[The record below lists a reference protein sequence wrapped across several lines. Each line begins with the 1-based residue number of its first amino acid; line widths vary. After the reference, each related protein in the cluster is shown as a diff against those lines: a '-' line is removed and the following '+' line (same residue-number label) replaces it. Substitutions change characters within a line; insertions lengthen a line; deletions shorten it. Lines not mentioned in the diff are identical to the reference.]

1 MEEREPGVRALDIL
15 AVEGRAVEAAD
26 EEAKQHEHHAALKR
40 KVGDGVS
47 EQGLP

>member
-1 MEEREPGVRALDIL
+1 MSWPLKV
-15 AVEGRAVEAAD
+15 V
-26 EEAKQHEHHAALKR
+26 EEAKQKEHHAALKR